1 MIYIKIRT
9 CAGSDEKKKCH
20 ERSIWDMLDDYFI
33 DNQNEPKSKG
43 FEEIKIDD
51 GNPIKIDTCDANEVN
66 DEDCFDDDSFVE
78 TDILTEEEITTI
90 VNLVKTKIQSL
101 NDKYDILNKDVA
113 NSKATTETYMKMK
126 DLISDITMYNKILH
140 KLSSAKK

>member
-9 CAGSDEKKKCH
+9 CAGTDDKKKCR
-20 ERSIWDMLDDYFI
+20 ERSIWDMLDDYLM
-33 DNQNEPKSKG
+33 DHQNRSKSKG

-51 GNPIKIDTCDANEVN
+51 NPVKDDVCNGDEVN

-90 VNLVKTKIQSL
+90 VNLVKAKTQSL
-101 NDKYDILNKDVA
+101 SDKYDMLNKDVA

-126 DLISDITMYNKILH
+126 DLISDIAMYNKILH